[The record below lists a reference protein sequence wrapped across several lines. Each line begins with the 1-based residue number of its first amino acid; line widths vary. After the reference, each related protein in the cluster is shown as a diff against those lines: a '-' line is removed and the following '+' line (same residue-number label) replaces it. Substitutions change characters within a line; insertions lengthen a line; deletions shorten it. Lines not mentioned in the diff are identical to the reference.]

1 MNAIQKN
8 STMKK
13 NQYLCIA
20 VLLAMTACSG
30 NDEIQYD
37 PASEPLLKLTA
48 TQSHSANGLLEQTRV
63 EVGSL
68 YTSTTGFDG
77 GEYVRVY
84 FNNASESYQV
94 GAADPSSYL
103 SVLSEGSLR
112 YPFAN
117 VGETPLYAVYPAAS
131 AEAGIHTVA
140 YDQTSDANY
149 KASDLMFAMKNV
161 DLTDKTVTQNLDF
174 FHQLIRLKIVLTKGE
189 ELGNITK
196 LELKNVKRAV
206 SITPSDIALTQGS
219 VSSAADDNDDGI
231 LVFSGSVDDT
241 DPHTFYAVF
250 PAQEWNTT
258 PFLELTADGQPI
270 TYTLKKSDWI
280 NGYEYTLAL
289 DVDKLPESVMLEAN
303 ITLTD
308 WEDVDIESASR
319 VVRK

>member
-1 MNAIQKN
+1 
-8 STMKK
+8 MKK

-48 TQSHSANGLLEQTRV
+48 TQSYSANGLLGQTRA
-63 EVGSL
+63 EVGTL

-77 GEYVRVY
+77 GEQVRVY
-84 FNNASESYQV
+84 FNNASETYQV
-94 GAADPSSYL
+94 GAADPSNDHL
-103 SVLSEGSLR
+103 SVLSDGALR

-131 AEAGIHTVA
+131 AVSGLHTVA
-140 YDQTSDANY
+140 YNQTIEASY
-149 KASDLMFAMKNV
+149 KASDLMFAWKNV

-174 FHQLIRLKIVLTKGE
+174 IHQLIRLKIVLTKGE
-189 ELGNITK
+189 DLGTITK
-196 LELKNVKRAV
+196 LEMKNVKRTV
-206 SITPSDIALTQGS
+206 SITPSELALTQGA
-219 VSSAADDNDDGI
+219 VSSAADNYDDDI
-231 LVFSGSVDDT
+231 LVFSGTVDDS

-250 PAQEWNTT
+250 PAQGWNTT
-258 PFLELTADGQPI
+258 PFLEVTADGQPI

-280 NGYEYTLAL
+280 NGYEYTLTLA
-289 DVDKLPESVMLEAN
+289 VDKLPESVMLEAN

-308 WEDVDIESASR
+308 WEDVDVESESR